1 MSLERLESYFS
12 SEAVAPQTAAA
23 SRGEREKG
31 PIGSPPP
38 PPPRTRTAEEAVDI
52 HNVVTVS
59 PAGRPTDGLRSAAA
73 AGGALLSRG
82 RKASINCL

>member
-31 PIGSPPP
+31 PIGSP

-73 AGGALLSRG
+73 AGGALLSR
-82 RKASINCL
+82 